1 MLRSQETVHSPTETP
16 ATPVTTTKPTTTS
29 APAKS
34 SISRTRAPRRAVNHV
49 ARFEAVEDDPL
60 GPLGDNFDHGPEP
73 ASAGG
78 RHDQPPEP
86 PRKEVSPRSARVGPV
101 SSGSGARRIGDMM
114 ESVHLDDDVD
124 EDDIHQIGGRRAP
137 RNPPPVALP
146 GPTPQRS
153 IPPSVPVEEAAKV
166 SFDIAVGDPHKV
178 GDLTSAHIV
187 YSVRTKTTSK
197 AYRQPE
203 FSVTRRYS
211 DFLWLYTALHS
222 NNPGIIIP
230 PPPEKQAVG
239 RFDNNFVESRRA
251 ALERMLNRIASHPT
265 LQQDADLK
273 LFLESETFNVDI
285 KHKEKNSNPLATES
299 KGFFGNA
306 FSGVGPK
313 FIETDEV
320 TFPSPHFPRWN
331 YC

>member
-1 MLRSQETVHSPTETP
+1 MHSRSIPETAKTSSEAP
-16 ATPVTTTKPTTTS
+16 ATTPKP
-29 APAKS
+29 APTKS

-60 GPLGDNFDHGPEP
+60 GPLGDNFDNGTEGTP
-73 ASAGG
+73 
-78 RHDQPPEP
+78 RNDQPPEP
-86 PRKEVSPRSARVGPV
+86 PRKEVSPRSARVGPM
-101 SSGSGARRIGDMM
+101 SSGTRRIGDMM
-114 ESVHLDDDVD
+114 ESVTLDDEVD
-124 EDDIHQIGGRRAP
+124 DDEIAGRRGGA

-146 GPTPQRS
+146 GPTPQRA

-203 FSVTRRYS
+203 FQVTRRYS
-211 DFLWLYTALHS
+211 DFLWLYNALHS

-239 RFDNNFVESRRA
+239 RFDNNFVESRRM

-273 LFLESETFNVDI
+273 LFLESETFSVDI
-285 KHKEKNSNPLATES
+285 KHKEKNANPLATES

-320 TFPSPHFPRWN
+320 VFLSAPTIQHS
-331 YC
+331 